1 MTEIFARIADRV
13 DRDRVVE
20 LASGVLR
27 IPSLSDHEDE
37 VAHHLAQRMEE
48 IGMTVELQPVP
59 PNSYMSQ
66 PSVNAIGRLK
76 GTGGGPTL
84 LFSGHM
90 DHNPVC
96 DGWTKDPFGAIV
108 EDGWIYG
115 FMHMKSANAAY
126 IAALEAVIAAGLPL
140 RGNVVIANVC
150 GELRGGA
157 GTRHALEQG
166 LEADFFVLGEPS
178 ELELALSHTAS
189 IVVRIHALG
198 QMKHFATF
206 DAPGFKG
213 VNAVEKMAPVIAA
226 LAPSHTLMAHRGAG
240 GWLTFEDR
248 PGFEGLPQLCIGSIR
263 GGISRNHDTSRP
275 GLLPDV
281 CSITVD
287 IRMIPGMTR
296 DSVHADLKRL
306 LDGLVADDPD
316 FRYEIEFMP
325 DFFPHPFEGDRGAYV
340 VNSLAAAHFH
350 VTGEALRE
358 TDIRKFGATDASW
371 MARAG
376 IKGLI
381 YGPAGRYLSRPDE
394 RGRIDDL
401 VTAAKVYACIIA
413 DVCTKTR
420 AEVGLG

>member
-1 MTEIFARIADRV
+1 MTELLEQVASRV

-20 LASGVLR
+20 LAQGVLR
-27 IPSLSDHEDE
+27 IPSLSDQEEE
-37 VAHHLAQRMEE
+37 VARYLAQRMEE
-48 IGMTVELQPVP
+48 IGMDVELQPVA
-59 PNSYMSQ
+59 PNPYMNQ
-66 PSVNAIGRLK
+66 PSVNAIGRLN

-96 DGWTKDPFGAIV
+96 DGWTKDPFGAVV

-126 IAALEAVIAAGLPL
+126 IAGLEAVIAAGIPL
-140 RGNVVIANVC
+140 TGDVVIANVC

-157 GTRHALEQG
+157 GTCHALEHG

-189 IVVRIHALG
+189 IVVRIHTLG

-206 DAPGFKG
+206 AAPGFKG

-226 LAPSHTLMAHRGAG
+226 LTPSHTLMAPRNEG
-240 GWLTFEDR
+240 GWLTFEAC

-263 GGISRNHDTSRP
+263 GGISRDHDASRP

-296 DSVHADLKRL
+296 DSVRADLERL
-306 LDGLVADDPD
+306 LDGLAADDPD
-316 FRYEIEFMP
+316 FRYELEFMP
-325 DFFPHPFEGDRGAYV
+325 DFFPYPFQGDREAYV
-340 VNSLAAAHFH
+340 VRSLAAAHQH
-350 VTGEALRE
+350 VTGEELRE
-358 TDIRKFGATDASW
+358 TDIRKFGATDASF

-394 RGRIDDL
+394 RGRVDDL

-413 DVCTKTR
+413 DICTKTR

>member
-1 MTEIFARIADRV
+1 MTELLERVAGRV
-13 DRDRVVE
+13 DADRVVE
-20 LASGVLR
+20 LARGVLR
-27 IPSLSDHEDE
+27 IPSLSDHEEE
-37 VAHHLAQRMEE
+37 VARHLARRMEE
-48 IGMTVELQPVP
+48 IGMAVEMQPVP
-59 PNSYMSQ
+59 PNPYMSQ
-66 PSVNAIGRLK
+66 PSVNAIGRLE
-76 GTGGGPTL
+76 GSGGGPTL

-96 DGWTKDPFGAIV
+96 DGWTKDPFGAVV
-108 EDGWIYG
+108 EGGWIYG

-126 IAALEAVIAAGLPL
+126 IAALEAVVEAGVPL
-140 RGNVVIANVC
+140 TGDVIIANVC

-157 GTRHALEQG
+157 GTRHALAQG

-189 IVVRIHALG
+189 LVVRIHTLG

-206 DAPGFKG
+206 AAPGMKG

-226 LAPSHTLMAHRGAG
+226 LAPSHTLMASADAG
-240 GWLTFEDR
+240 GWLSFDAR
-248 PGFEGLPQLCIGSIR
+248 PGFEGLPQLCIGSVR
-263 GGISRNHDTSRP
+263 GGISRDHDASRP

-296 DSVHADLKRL
+296 ESVRTDLERL
-306 LDGLVADDPD
+306 LGGLAREDPD
-316 FRYEIEFMP
+316 LRWELEFLP
-325 DFFPHPFEGDRGAYV
+325 DFFPHPFEGDRDAYV
-340 VNSLAAAHFH
+340 VRSLAAAHRH
-350 VTGEALRE
+350 VTGKPLRE

-394 RGRIDDL
+394 RGRVDDL
-401 VTAAKVYACIIA
+401 VTAAKVYACVIA
-413 DVCTKTR
+413 DVCTRTR
-420 AEVGLG
+420 AEVGLD